1 MENYTAI
8 REQLPAERGPTL
20 PNALLSTC
28 RSQLRR
34 SQIEVRAHPIPAK
47 TLECINPVK
56 QSRASHWCP
65 EMEGEEPLIDTAE
78 LLDAIHCLAPALL
91 PRPYI

>member
-34 SQIEVRAHPIPAK
+34 SQIEVSPPDTSQNVGVH
-47 TLECINPVK
+47 
-56 QSRASHWCP
+56 QSH
-65 EMEGEEPLIDTAE
+65 
-78 LLDAIHCLAPALL
+78 LDARQPL
-91 PRPYI
+91 